1 MRKFD
6 ISEKIAT
13 PIINTVSGFSK
24 VQKILIVV
32 GIFVLAGGGFAY
44 FSYYPKYKEITRLA
58 QEQMKLDK
66 DLARSKKKAAE
77 YEAYK
82 RKMAQA
88 EERFRKA
95 LQALPEKKEI
105 PSLLTNISRSGQDTG
120 LEFLLFQPQAEVQKE
135 FYAEIPV
142 SIQVDGSYHNVAMF
156 FDKVARLSR
165 IVNIHNLQMNAQK
178 NPGELRTACTAVTY
192 RFVEAPPPKKEDG
205 KKKKK

>member
-6 ISEKIAT
+6 ISEKIVT

-44 FSYYPKYKEITRLA
+44 FSYYPKFKEITKLT

-77 YEAYK
+77 YESYK

-178 NPGELRTACTAVTY
+178 NPGSLRTACTAVTY
-192 RFVEAPPPKKEDG
+192 RFVEAPPKKEDG

>member
-6 ISEKIAT
+6 ISEKIVT

-58 QEQMKLDK
+58 QEQIKLDK
-66 DLARSKKKAAE
+66 ELTRSKQKAAE
-77 YEAYK
+77 YESYK
-82 RKMAQA
+82 KKMVLA
-88 EERFRKA
+88 EKNFRQA

-105 PSLLTNISRSGQDTG
+105 PSLLTNISRSGQDVG

-156 FDKVARLSR
+156 FDKVAGLSR
-165 IVNIHNLQMNAQK
+165 IVNVHDIKMTAQK

-192 RFVEAPPPKKEDG
+192 RFVEAPPKKDDG

>member
-6 ISEKIAT
+6 ISEKIVT

-66 DLARSKKKAAE
+66 DLAHSKKKAAE
-77 YEAYK
+77 YESYK
-82 RKMAQA
+82 KKMVLA
-88 EERFRKA
+88 ERNFRQA

-105 PSLLTNISRSGQDTG
+105 PSLLTNISRSGQDVG

-156 FDKVARLSR
+156 FDKVAGLSR
-165 IVNIHNLQMNAQK
+165 IVNIHDIKMTAQK
-178 NPGELRTACTAVTY
+178 NPGALRTACTAVTY
-192 RFVEAPPPKKEDG
+192 RFVEAPPPKKKGG